1 MLLKKA
7 MEPQE
12 LTHNLH
18 PHPLGKFLQRP
29 GLAGACVTLVMP
41 PVQITQNLRSKVK
54 GWPRP
59 SKKRLSGKMDKGKEE
74 GFFPSTLNRFSLS
87 A

>member
-1 MLLKKA
+1 M
-7 MEPQE
+7 
-12 LTHNLH
+12 
-18 PHPLGKFLQRP
+18 
-29 GLAGACVTLVMP
+29 TLVMP